1 MIPKKIH
8 YVWFGNKKNKLMER
22 CIDSWKKLN
31 YEVYEWNEKTY
42 DINKNSFVRE
52 AYKKQNWA
60 FLSDYIRL
68 DILYNLGGI
77 YIDTDVLLIKKL
89 DDNLLDTDVIIGFQF
104 DCLLGTHFIGTKPK
118 SLFIKLFLD
127 KYNNYKEGEQF
138 IVNNHIFNDF
148 FLENIVDFKL
158 NGKN

>member
-8 YVWFGNKKNKLMER
+8 YVWFGNEKNKLMKR

-42 DINKNSFVRE
+42 DINKNDFVKE

-68 DILYNLGGI
+68 DVLYNLGGI
-77 YIDTDVLLIKKL
+77 YIDTDVLLIKKTSL
-89 DDNLLDTDVIIGFQF
+89 NKDVQF
-104 DCLLGTHFIGTKPK
+104 YYLINSFIFSPHHFYI
-118 SLFIKLFLD
+118 LYNMDLFLMLYMLLN
-127 KYNNYKEGEQF
+127 YNILYLQLL
-138 IVNNHIFNDF
+138 I
-148 FLENIVDFKL
+148 
-158 NGKN
+158 

>member
-8 YVWFGNKKNKLMER
+8 YVWFGNEKNKLMKE

-42 DINKNSFVRE
+42 DINKNDFVKE

-68 DILYNLGGI
+68 DVLYNLGGI
-77 YIDTDVLLIKKL
+77 YIDTDVLLIKK
-89 DDNLLDTDVIIGFQF
+89 
-104 DCLLGTHFIGTKPK
+104 
-118 SLFIKLFLD
+118 
-127 KYNNYKEGEQF
+127 
-138 IVNNHIFNDF
+138 
-148 FLENIVDFKL
+148 
-158 NGKN
+158 